1 MRPFTRRI
9 FLPFRRFRWRLT
21 LSYNL
26 VTLAALFL
34 LAWWGVVAGIVY
46 LQHANPGSTLLEVV
60 QARLLPVLGEVLPS
74 ALILVIPAV
83 LVSAYFGYLTA
94 RWLDIRLGNL
104 RRAVQAWQAGDFSA
118 LVQDDVA
125 DEIGAFGQG
134 LNSMAGQ
141 LAHLLQARGDL
152 AALEERNHLARDLH
166 DSVKQQITA
175 ASFQLAAAGALFERD
190 PQAARASL
198 AEAEKLTQAAGREL
212 NAILFE
218 LRPAALRPGGLE
230 QSLREYIAG
239 WQRQNP
245 VKVSLRCE
253 GQAQPDPQLQQ
264 ELVRFVQEA
273 LSNVARHSGAG
284 LVEVGLTSSAQ
295 ELVLS
300 IRDDGSGFAPDQQ
313 TEAGFGLRSM
323 RERIQQ
329 AGGRLSLESSPGQ
342 GTQLTARIPLDKET
356 HGQTD

>member
-1 MRPFTRRI
+1 MKLLSRRA

-26 VTLAALFL
+26 VTLAAVFI
-34 LAWWGVVAGIVY
+34 LAWWGVVAGAIY
-46 LQHANPGSTLLEVV
+46 LQRTNPGQTLLEVV
-60 QARLLPVLGEVLPS
+60 GSRLLPALGQVLPS
-74 ALILVIPAV
+74 ALILVIPAI

-104 RRAVQAWQAGDFSA
+104 RRAVQAWQAGDFSVTA
-118 LVQDDVA
+118 QDDVA

-134 LNSMAGQ
+134 LNSMAAEMQ
-141 LAHLLQARGDL
+141 RLLQARGDL

-198 AEAEKLTQAAGREL
+198 GEAEKLTQAAGKEL
-212 NAILFE
+212 NAIIFE
-218 LRPAALRPGGLE
+218 LRPAALKAGGLE
-230 QSLREYIAG
+230 QWLRAYIEG
-239 WQRQNP
+239 WRRQNP
-245 VKVSLRCE
+245 VEVRLRCE
-253 GQAQPDPQLQQ
+253 GQARPNPRLQQ

-284 LVEVGLTSSAQ
+284 LVEVTLTSSPQ

-300 IRDDGSGFAPDQQ
+300 IRDDGSGFEPDPQS
-313 TEAGFGLRSM
+313 EAGFGLRSM

-329 AGGRLSLESSPGQ
+329 AGGRFTLESSPGQ
-342 GTQLTARIPLDKET
+342 GTQVTARIPLEIA
-356 HGQTD
+356 

>member
-1 MRPFTRRI
+1 MRSFSRRA

-21 LSYNL
+21 VSYNL
-26 VTLAALFL
+26 VTLAALFI
-34 LAWWGVVAGIVY
+34 LAWWGLVAGAIY
-46 LQHANPGSTLLEVV
+46 LQRTNPGQTLLEVIGS
-60 QARLLPVLGEVLPS
+60 RLLPALAEILPS

-83 LVSAYFGYLTA
+83 LVSAYFGYLNA

-118 LVQDDVA
+118 VVQDDVA

-134 LNSMAGQ
+134 LNGMASEMER
-141 LAHLLQARGDL
+141 LLRVRGDL

-175 ASFQLAAAGALFERD
+175 ASFQLAAVSALFERD

-198 AEAEKLTQAAGREL
+198 AEAEKLTQGAGKEL
-212 NAILFE
+212 NAIIFE
-218 LRPAALRPGGLE
+218 LRPVALKPGGLE
-230 QSLREYIAG
+230 QSLREYING
-239 WQRQNP
+239 WRRQNP
-245 VKVSLRCE
+245 VEVRLLCQGE
-253 GQAQPDPQLQQ
+253 GRPDPQVQQ

-273 LSNVARHSGAG
+273 LSNVARHSQAG
-284 LVEVGLTSSAQ
+284 LVEVSLSSSAQ

-300 IRDDGSGFAPDQQ
+300 IRDDGRGFELGLQ
-313 TEAGFGLRSM
+313 TEAGFGLHTM

-329 AGGRLSLESSPGQ
+329 AGGRFSLESSPEQ
-342 GTQLTARIPLDKET
+342 GTRVTARIPLDKEA
-356 HGQTD
+356 HGKTD